1 MTKIL
6 NIFFILFFS
15 IACEKAQPTPQE
27 PIWGKESCGRCR
39 MILSEKRYAVQRIL
53 NSGEIVFYDDMN
65 CALLDPRHK
74 DEGKLYVRPF
84 GSDSWITAES
94 ARYNSGFQTPMNSGI
109 GAMKNGG
116 ILTFKDVQQIVLE
129 KKQVK

>member
-1 MTKIL
+1 MIKLI
-6 NIFFILFFS
+6 NIIMILFLS
-15 IACEKAQPTPQE
+15 IACEKGMAKPEE
-27 PIWGKESCGRCR
+27 PMWGKESCGRCR

-53 NSGEIVFYDDMN
+53 QSGQIIFYDDMN
-65 CALLDPRHK
+65 CALEDANHK

-84 GSDSWITAES
+84 GSDDWVPAET

-116 ILTFKDVQQIVLE
+116 TLTFAEVQKLILG
-129 KKQVK
+129 KKE

>member
-1 MTKIL
+1 MLKII
-6 NIFFILFFS
+6 NIMMLIFLS
-15 IACEKAQPTPQE
+15 IACEKGMAKPQE

-53 NSGEIVFYDDMN
+53 NSGQIIFYDDMN
-65 CALLDPRHK
+65 CALLDPTHK

-84 GSDSWITAES
+84 GGDDWVAAEG
-94 ARYNSGFQTPMNSGI
+94 ARYNSGFQTPMNSAI

-116 ILTFKDVQQIVLE
+116 LLNFKEVQKLISG
-129 KKQVK
+129 K